1 MKNPQK
7 NEPAPLNPAAGGLK
21 LRFVEKKHGFWV
33 FFRHEV
39 PILAGCQAVGPL
51 CTVGFRGE
59 IPLGL
64 SSPTAC

>member
-7 NEPAPLNPAAGGLK
+7 NEPAPLNPAAAGLK
-21 LRFVEKKHGFWV
+21 FRFVEKKHGFGV
-33 FFRHEV
+33 FFRDEV

-51 CTVGFRGE
+51 CPVAFRGE

-64 SSPTAC
+64 